1 MMMMMSDI
9 KNLTMKLTNVALLAT
24 EVLTIVCSNYTL
36 TWTMQ
41 FPSDFLDCFS
51 VNRSLSVGKK

>member
-1 MMMMMSDI
+1 MMMMSDI

-36 TWTMQ
+36 T
-41 FPSDFLDCFS
+41 
-51 VNRSLSVGKK
+51 